1 MKCIAHNTH
10 RTGDLQ
16 VKCACELKKNRG
28 KYYIACLILMVRATN
43 ELEKQKSNEIDF
55 AGLSADVKSH
65 SLATMN
71 DHDDFLNKKIFLRVR
86 V

>member
-1 MKCIAHNTH
+1 
-10 RTGDLQ
+10 
-16 VKCACELKKNRG
+16 
-28 KYYIACLILMVRATN
+28 MVRATN